1 MVNWREVERLR
12 GRGLD
17 WESVAEAPSVQFTPP
32 DGIED
37 AGRALKALY
46 LTRKSQRSR
55 SSRGASI
62 AAEEEDAARAPQRR
76 RSANLFLVGT
86 FLLAA
91 VGVWSI
97 VALAVPAPFGILVA
111 FLPDLLVGLIVAAVL
126 LAAAFLLGVSDLR
139 GVWIK
144 PVAVGIV
151 IGLVGVGLS
160 GFVASQEGFLSLA
173 PGTPYSSGFQQASN
187 PLWTESGRP
196 VVYFMGSAACPY
208 CSATSWAIRGAL
220 DLFGGLTGT
229 GYSTSAPDD
238 SAGPNTPEVTLYG
251 STLGGTYLAW
261 LPAESSDN
269 QVIQQ
274 PALTPAE
281 QSYLSAYDSGGS
293 IPFLVFGGVYIHVG
307 TFVDPASLTTG
318 GSVGTAP
325 YTPSQVNG
333 QLQNQSGTAYS
344 AIIQYVYLIAAY
356 CAKIDELAHLTP
368 PGSVMQIAQ
377 VQSDLQQIP

>member
-12 GRGLD
+12 ARGLD
-17 WESVAEAPSVQFTPP
+17 WESVAGTASVQFTPP
-32 DGIED
+32 DGVED

-62 AAEEEDAARAPQRR
+62 AAEEEDAAQAPTRR
-76 RSANLFLVGT
+76 RSSRLLIVGL

-91 VGVWSI
+91 SGIWSVI
-97 VALAVPAPFGILVA
+97 ALAFPAPYGILVA
-111 FLPDLLVGLIVAAVL
+111 FLPDLLVGLILAAIL

-139 GVWIK
+139 GSWMK

-151 IGLVGVGLS
+151 IGLIGVGLS
-160 GFVASQEGFLSLA
+160 GYVASQEGFLSLQ
-173 PGTPYSSGFQQASN
+173 PGTSYGNGFQQAANS
-187 PLWTESGRP
+187 LWTENGRP
-196 VVYFMGSAACPY
+196 VVFFMGSAACPY

-220 DLFGGLTGT
+220 NLFGGLSGT
-229 GYSTSAPDD
+229 GYTTSAPDD

-251 STLGGTYLAW
+251 STLGGTYLTW
-261 LPAESSDN
+261 LPAEAPDN

-274 PALTPAE
+274 PALTPAQ

-293 IPFLVFGGVYIHVG
+293 IPFLVFGGIFMHVG
-307 TFVDPASLTTG
+307 TLVDPASLTTG
-318 GSVGTAP
+318 GSVGTTP
-325 YTPSQVNG
+325 YTPAQVNG
-333 QLQNQSGTAYS
+333 QLQNQSGPAYS
-344 AIIQYVYLIAAY
+344 AIIQFVYLIAAY

-368 PGSVMQIAQ
+368 PGAVMQIAQ